1 MVFFIDFGEDC
12 WNAINSRIDDPI
24 IGEEL
29 IHSDAINSTSE
40 PTLIDDIDK
49 NGYKVHDEE
58 EIIETGEINDETQ
71 YFVDIDGHL
80 SHEDNETDPND
91 VFNQSFEGC
100 IIGKKFNDAED
111 AYNFYNEYGLSK
123 GFGCKAMLQVTLSEQ
138 GKWVVDK
145 FEDEHNHPLDNL
157 SQVPRQWSHKVFH
170 RSKECKD
177 LVKLMSQQ
185 GIRPSAI
192 TKIVN
197 AYKGNLEDK
206 LTRIQCSAIVG
217 EERKFNLGKEYHGI
231 IMHFQEKAKVDKDFY
246 FAIDLNTDG
255 TFKSVF
261 WVDGRS
267 RSAYNQFGDVVV
279 FDVTY
284 KTNTFGL
291 PFAPFIGVNHH
302 GQTILFGAAL
312 LENETEVTFT
322 WLFKNFLEC
331 MYDCP
336 PISIITDQDMAMG
349 KAIQKVF
356 PNSRHRFCAWHIRK
370 HVIEHLQPLRSRL
383 FDFKDTYNKWVKSQN
398 ISDIEA
404 GWEVLKEKY
413 NIDDD
418 TWLGKMYKL
427 RRFWVKAYLKDTFF
441 AGMTTS
447 GRMQYDKAM
456 SSRRMAEED
465 EDFRTVDSQ
474 PTLHSDHP
482 IEVMAANVILEIS
495 MRSSKKNG
503 RLVLIVVMKKYAKM
517 TSWSHIVLV
526 T

>member
-1 MVFFIDFGEDC
+1 MVFLFDFGEDC
-12 WNAINSRIDDPI
+12 CNDINSRIDDPI

-49 NGYKVHDEE
+49 NGYIVHDEE

-100 IIGKKFNDAED
+100 IIGEKFNDAED

-123 GFGCKAMLQVTLSEQ
+123 GFGIRKHYHNKHSGTKEIYRHIFVCNKQGFKCRKQTTDNVKPRCIRRTGCKAMIQVTLSEQ

-185 GIRPSAI
+185 GIIPSAI

-217 EERKFNLGKEYHGI
+217 EERKFNLGKECHGI

-261 WVDGRS
+261 WADGRS

-291 PFAPFIGVNHH
+291 PFAPFVGVNHH

-370 HVIEHLQPLRSRL
+370 HVIEHLQPLRSRF

-398 ISDIEA
+398 ISDFEA

-427 RRFWVKAYLKDTFF
+427 RRFWVKAYLKETFF

-447 GRMQYDKAM
+447 GR
-456 SSRRMAEED
+456 SESI
-465 EDFRTVDSQ
+465 
-474 PTLHSDHP
+474 HSFF
-482 IEVMAANVILEIS
+482 
-495 MRSSKKNG
+495 
-503 RLVLIVVMKKYAKM
+503 
-517 TSWSHIVLV
+517 
-526 T
+526 